1 MGESFSVRIEPA
13 KGVMPPNRIDLEA
26 PTITLTDTKNGRER
40 EVFQDPAPGRWREPV
55 GRGEAPRPPA
65 AGDDRGILAS
75 HAGGPLGDRE
85 RA

>member
-40 EVFQDPAPGRWREPV
+40 EVYINDTLLEELQRARQPHSDSVVFSSKAAHYTSVKRSLPGP
-55 GRGEAPRPPA
+55 
-65 AGDDRGILAS
+65 
-75 HAGGPLGDRE
+75 
-85 RA
+85 